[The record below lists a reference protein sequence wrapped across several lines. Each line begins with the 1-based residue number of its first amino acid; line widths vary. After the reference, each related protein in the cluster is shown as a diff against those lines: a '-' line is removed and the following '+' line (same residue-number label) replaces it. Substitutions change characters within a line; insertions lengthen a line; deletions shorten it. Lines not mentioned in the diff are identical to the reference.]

1 MSTDAETHVWENGD
15 GDLVVLV
22 GSREYVIEDVD
33 AATGL
38 WVQEATEQTRKAK
51 TRLDAGEDA
60 EAVAADLHLD
70 DDEERDFY
78 RTLLGG
84 TLDELVADGVKWR
97 QVRIL
102 GQIAYAWVVRGLDGA
117 RKMWE
122 ADGDAPKANRE
133 TRRAAKK
140 PASGSKNS
148 ASGASARSTR
158 ARGSTTRTRTQN

>member
-1 MSTDAETHVWENGD
+1 MTDAEKHVWENGD

-38 WVQEATEQTRKAK
+38 WVQEVSEQTRKAK
-51 TRLDAGEDA
+51 ARLDAGEDV

-70 DDEERDFY
+70 DDEERNFY
-78 RTLLGG
+78 QTLLGG
-84 TLDELVADGVKWR
+84 TLDELVAAGVKWR

-102 GQIAYAWVVRGLDGA
+102 GQIAYAWITRGLEGA

-122 ADGDAPKANRE
+122 ADGEAPKANRAQ
-133 TRRAAKK
+133 RRAK
-140 PASGSKNS
+140 PASGSKTKTG
-148 ASGASARSTR
+148 GASASTTKRPASTR
-158 ARGSTTRTRTQN
+158 GTKTRT

>member
-1 MSTDAETHVWENGD
+1 MTDAEKHVWENGD

-51 TRLDAGEDA
+51 TRIDAGEDA
-60 EAVAADLHLD
+60 AAVAADLHLD
-70 DDEERDFY
+70 DDEEREFY

-84 TLDELVADGVKWR
+84 TLDQLVADGVKWR
-97 QVRIL
+97 QVRLL

-122 ADGDAPKANRE
+122 ADGDAPKENRAA
-133 TRRAAKK
+133 RRAKK
-140 PASGSKNS
+140 PASGSTNS

-158 ARGSTTRTRTQN
+158 PRASTTRTRTQT

>member
-1 MSTDAETHVWENGD
+1 MSTDAEKAVWENGD

-22 GSREYVIEDVD
+22 GTREYVIEDVD

-38 WVQEATEQTRKAK
+38 WVQEVTEQTRKAK
-51 TRLDAGEDA
+51 ARLDAGEDA
-60 EAVAADLHLD
+60 ETIAADLHLD

-84 TLDELVADGVKWR
+84 TLDALVADGVKWR

-102 GQIAYAWVVRGLDGA
+102 GQIAYAWVTRGLEGA

-122 ADGDAPKANRE
+122 ADGDAPKENRAA
-133 TRRAAKK
+133 RRAKK
-140 PASGSKNS
+140 PASGSKTS
-148 ASGASARSTR
+148 GSGASARSTR
-158 ARGSTTRTRTQN
+158 PRASTTRTRTQS

>member
-1 MSTDAETHVWENGD
+1 MATDAERHVWENED

-38 WVQEATEQTRKAK
+38 WAQEIGDRTRKAK
-51 TRLDAGEDA
+51 ARLDAGEDA
-60 EAVAADLHLD
+60 ETVSADLHLD

-84 TLDELVADGVKWR
+84 TLDELTADGAKWR
-97 QVRIL
+97 TVRIL
-102 GQIAYAWVVRGLDGA
+102 GQIAYAWIIRGLEGA

-122 ADGDAPKANRE
+122 ADGEAPKANRE
-133 TRRAAKK
+133 QRRATSR
-140 PASGSKNS
+140 ASGSKTRTG
-148 ASGASARSTR
+148 GASASTTKR
-158 ARGSTTRTRTQN
+158 PASTSRTRTRT